1 MTLADVGFGISQLL
15 PIILQCLTPF
25 LRSGRRDLDKNISI
39 VQQPEIHLHP
49 RLQAELADLFIES
62 ITPDI
67 SQNDQGGQEN
77 SLHWPKGSKSGI
89 KWIIETHSEILLQ
102 RMLRRIREGR
112 LSSSALKVIY
122 VDPSE
127 EGSSCIEMKVS
138 AEGELLTPWPN
149 GFFDSQLDEVFA

>member
-1 MTLADVGFGISQLL
+1 
-15 PIILQCLTPF
+15 
-25 LRSGRRDLDKNISI
+25 
-39 VQQPEIHLHP
+39 
-49 RLQAELADLFIES
+49 
-62 ITPDI
+62 
-67 SQNDQGGQEN
+67 
-77 SLHWPKGSKSGI
+77 
-89 KWIIETHSEILLQ
+89 
-102 RMLRRIREGR
+102 MLRRIREGR